1 MTYVSRSILLR
12 LNKLHK
18 VIDMKQHT
26 DIDTSI
32 ITIADNTPSSTEA
45 TKQTTSIKHLP
56 PQGMSRA
63 SQLIPFLPFG
73 SSTLWAWSRDGRF
86 PAPVKLS
93 PTMTAWRNA
102 DVIHWLNNQTTS
114 TDSEV

>member
-1 MTYVSRSILLR
+1 MTDQANINNPVIAFTDSTSNTIEQISAN
-12 LNKLHK
+12 LN
-18 VIDMKQHT
+18 
-26 DIDTSI
+26 
-32 ITIADNTPSSTEA
+32 
-45 TKQTTSIKHLP
+45 IKHLP
-56 PQGMSRA
+56 SQGMSRA

-102 DVIHWLNNQTTS
+102 DVIQWLNNQTTS
-114 TDSEV
+114 TDNGV

>member
-1 MTYVSRSILLR
+1 MT
-12 LNKLHK
+12 
-18 VIDMKQHT
+18 QHT
-26 DIDTSI
+26 TTDNPVIAFTDDTSNSI
-32 ITIADNTPSSTEA
+32 EQIAESLNV
-45 TKQTTSIKHLP
+45 KYLP

-102 DVIHWLNNQTTS
+102 DVIEWLESHTSTTS
-114 TDSEV
+114 EV

>member
-1 MTYVSRSILLR
+1 MTQHPTTDNPVIAFADVTAHSIEQIAES
-12 LNKLHK
+12 LNVKY
-18 VIDMKQHT
+18 
-26 DIDTSI
+26 
-32 ITIADNTPSSTEA
+32 
-45 TKQTTSIKHLP
+45 LP

-73 SSTLWAWSRDGRF
+73 TSTLWAWSRDGRF

-102 DVIHWLNNQTTS
+102 DVIEWLESHTSTTS
-114 TDSEV
+114 EEV

>member
-1 MTYVSRSILLR
+1 MT
-12 LNKLHK
+12 
-18 VIDMKQHT
+18 QHT
-26 DIDTSI
+26 TTDNPVIAFTDDTS
-32 ITIADNTPSSTEA
+32 N
-45 TKQTTSIKHLP
+45 SIEQVVESPHIKYLP

-86 PAPVKLS
+86 PAPIKLS

-102 DVIHWLNNQTTS
+102 DVIEWLESHTSTTS
-114 TDSEV
+114 EEV

>member
-1 MTYVSRSILLR
+1 MTDHTNID
-12 LNKLHK
+12 NP
-18 VIDMKQHT
+18 VIAF
-26 DIDTSI
+26 
-32 ITIADNTPSSTEA
+32 ADNISSSTEA

-86 PAPVKLS
+86 PAPAKLS

-102 DVIHWLNNQTTS
+102 DVIEWLESHTS
-114 TDSEV
+114 TNSEV